1 MAVGHG
7 GSIYSRDNNI
17 GYKESMSCPEN
28 EPFKFITLILVSK
41 QGLQK
46 CKYKPETG
54 KNTCKICVL
63 YRPLDTKLI
72 KKAGQWNCL
81 KIGSFFTICRIDST
95 FMDTSLH
102 AL

>member
-1 MAVGHG
+1 M
-7 GSIYSRDNNI
+7 Y
-17 GYKESMSCPEN
+17 CPEN

-72 KKAGQWNCL
+72 KKAGQ
-81 KIGSFFTICRIDST
+81 
-95 FMDTSLH
+95 
-102 AL
+102 